1 MNNPYFRLIVIL
13 AVPLLIG
20 LGVGYALRPSGIE
33 AAHAQEHDSSQILP
47 AAHAPAVQEK
57 PAQASEDI
65 TASRQNSITRAVSK
79 VSPTVVGINVIAV
92 QQVQYRDPFSQY
104 FDDPFFR
111 QFFGNRTY
119 KQEVKGLGSGFII
132 SADGYIVTN
141 DHVAG
146 NATDITVTLVGGKQ
160 MKAKLIGTD
169 PTSDVCLL
177 KVEGMNLPFVS
188 LGNSDDVMIGEW
200 AIALG
205 NPFGLFE
212 INDKPTVTVG
222 VVSSTGMKLGQLE
235 NRFYRDMIETD
246 AAINGGN
253 SGGPLVNSAGD
264 VIGMNTLIYTGGQSN
279 TYIGYG
285 FAIPVNKIKKI
296 VAELKRKGKV
306 SRNLTA
312 GFDWQVVDVRIAR
325 YLGLPEP
332 EGIIVS
338 DIQTNGPAVKAGIRI
353 GDVVLEANGE
363 KVKSGD
369 DILSMMMDMSSGDA
383 ITLKI
388 YRERKSFETKLVLEK
403 SE

>member
-1 MNNPYFRLIVIL
+1 MNNPYVRLIVIL
-13 AVPLLIG
+13 GIPLLIG
-20 LGVGYALRPSGIE
+20 LGVGYAVRPSGIE
-33 AAHAQEHDSSQILP
+33 PAHAQEHTAAQILP
-47 AAHAPAVQEK
+47 AAPAQQEK
-57 PAQASEDI
+57 PAQTSDDI
-65 TASRQNSITRAVSK
+65 AVSRQNSITRAVFK
-79 VSPTVVGINVIAV
+79 ISPTVVGINVIAV

-104 FDDPFFR
+104 FDDPFFK
-111 QFFGNRTY
+111 QFFGDRTF

-177 KVEGMNLPFVS
+177 KVDGTRLPSVNM
-188 LGNSDDVMIGEW
+188 GNSDDVMIGEW
-200 AIALG
+200 AIAFG

-285 FAIPVNKIKKI
+285 FAIPINKIKKI
-296 VAELKRKGKV
+296 VAELKQKGKV
-306 SRNLTA
+306 SRDLTA
-312 GFDWQVVDVRIAR
+312 GFDWQAVDVRIAR
-325 YLGLPEP
+325 YLGLQKP

-338 DIQTNGPAVKAGIRI
+338 DIKANGPAVKAGIRV

-369 DILSMMMDMSSGDA
+369 DILSMMMDMSPGDA

-403 SE
+403 TE

>member
-1 MNNPYFRLIVIL
+1 
-13 AVPLLIG
+13 LIG
-20 LGVGYALRPSGIE
+20 LGVGYAVRPTGIE
-33 AAHAQEHDSSQILP
+33 PAHAQEHTAAQILP
-47 AAHAPAVQEK
+47 AAPAQQEK
-57 PAQASEDI
+57 PAQTSDDI
-65 TASRQNSITRAVSK
+65 AVSRQNSITRAVFK
-79 VSPTVVGINVIAV
+79 ISPTVVGINVIAV

-104 FDDPFFR
+104 FDDPFFK
-111 QFFGNRTY
+111 QFFGDRTF

-177 KVEGMNLPFVS
+177 KVDGTRLPSVNM
-188 LGNSDDVMIGEW
+188 GNSDDVMIGEW
-200 AIALG
+200 AIAFG

-285 FAIPVNKIKKI
+285 FAIPINKIKKI
-296 VAELKRKGKV
+296 VAELKQKGKV
-306 SRNLTA
+306 SRDLTA
-312 GFDWQVVDVRIAR
+312 GFDWQAVDVRIAR
-325 YLGLPEP
+325 YLGLQKP

-338 DIQTNGPAVKAGIRI
+338 DIKANGPAVKAGIRV

-369 DILSMMMDMSSGDA
+369 DILSMMMDMSPGDA

-403 SE
+403 TE

>member
-1 MNNPYFRLIVIL
+1 MNNPYVRLIVIL
-13 AVPLLIG
+13 GIPLLIG
-20 LGVGYALRPSGIE
+20 LGVGYAVRPSGIE
-33 AAHAQEHDSSQILP
+33 PAHAQEHTAAQILP
-47 AAHAPAVQEK
+47 AAPAQQEK
-57 PAQASEDI
+57 PAQTSDDI
-65 TASRQNSITRAVSK
+65 AVSRQNSITRAVFK
-79 VSPTVVGINVIAV
+79 ISPTVVGINVIAV

-104 FDDPFFR
+104 FDDPFFK
-111 QFFGNRTY
+111 QFFGDRTY

-177 KVEGMNLPFVS
+177 KVDGTRLPSVNM
-188 LGNSDDVMIGEW
+188 GNSDDVMIGEW

-285 FAIPVNKIKKI
+285 FAIPINKIKKI
-296 VAELKRKGKV
+296 VAELKQKGKV
-306 SRNLTA
+306 SRDLTA
-312 GFDWQVVDVRIAR
+312 GFDWQAVDVRIAR
-325 YLGLPEP
+325 YLGLQKP

-338 DIQTNGPAVKAGIRI
+338 DIKANGPAVKAGIRV

-369 DILSMMMDMSSGDA
+369 DILSMMMDMSPGDA

-403 SE
+403 TE

>member
-1 MNNPYFRLIVIL
+1 MNNPYVRLIVIL
-13 AVPLLIG
+13 GIPLLIG
-20 LGVGYALRPSGIE
+20 LGVGYAVRPSGIE
-33 AAHAQEHDSSQILP
+33 PAHAQEHTAAQILP
-47 AAHAPAVQEK
+47 AAPAQQEK
-57 PAQASEDI
+57 LAQASDDI
-65 TASRQNSITRAVSK
+65 AVSRQNSITRAVFK
-79 VSPTVVGINVIAV
+79 ISPTVVGINVIAV

-104 FDDPFFR
+104 FDDPFFK
-111 QFFGNRTY
+111 QFFGDRTY

-177 KVEGMNLPFVS
+177 KVDGTRLPSVNM
-188 LGNSDDVMIGEW
+188 GNSDDVMIGEW
-200 AIALG
+200 AIAFG

-285 FAIPVNKIKKI
+285 FAIPINKIKKI
-296 VAELKRKGKV
+296 VAELKQKGKV
-306 SRNLTA
+306 SRDLTA
-312 GFDWQVVDVRIAR
+312 GFDWQAVDVRIAR
-325 YLGLPEP
+325 YLGLQKP

-338 DIQTNGPAVKAGIRI
+338 DIKANGPAVKAGIRV

-369 DILSMMMDMSSGDA
+369 DILSMMMDMSPGDA

-403 SE
+403 TE